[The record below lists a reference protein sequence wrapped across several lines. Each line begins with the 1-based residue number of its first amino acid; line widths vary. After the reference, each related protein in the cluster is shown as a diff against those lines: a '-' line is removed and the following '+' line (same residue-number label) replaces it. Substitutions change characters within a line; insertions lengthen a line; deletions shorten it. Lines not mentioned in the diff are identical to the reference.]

1 MIHSLKQKVSGS
13 IRAPNVTRLCI
24 WSIKNHDWLIARLRE
39 YVWSACGLILL
50 LAAFGAIG
58 LQAALLI
65 VAFGCMG
72 IIVVLTGLVLTRRN
86 HLLNLTDPELKNE
99 VYSAMIALI
108 QQRQ

>member
-1 MIHSLKQKVSGS
+1 
-13 IRAPNVTRLCI
+13 
-24 WSIKNHDWLIARLRE
+24 
-39 YVWSACGLILL
+39 
-50 LAAFGAIG
+50 
-58 LQAALLI
+58 
-65 VAFGCMG
+65 MG